1 MKQIATALVKAQ
13 KEFGPA
19 LKSSTNPH
27 FRSRY
32 ADLATV
38 VEAVIDA
45 LNNNGIYLMQL
56 THETPDGAMAE
67 TTFIHES
74 GEMLSA
80 GKLFFP
86 ASKHDAQGYAS
97 ALTYVRRYSLMAAC
111 AIAPEDDDG
120 SAASKPREVP
130 KPTKPEAPK
139 PETPKLEAPKEEV
152 SPEAAKDRVKF
163 ILDMFKAFLP
173 EAKDEASLKTFWS
186 QNKDAIHIV
195 KNHDQGAYVQLLAD
209 FKARKDEIIKS
220 HEDKEQA

>member
-1 MKQIATALVKAQ
+1 VKQIATALVKAQ

-139 PETPKLEAPKEEV
+139 PEAPKVETKEGIT
-152 SPEAAKDRVKF
+152 PEAAKDRVKF

-186 QNKDAIHIV
+186 ENRDSINIV
-195 KNHDQGAYVQLLAD
+195 KDFDQGAYVQLLAD
-209 FKARKDEIIKS
+209 FKARKDAIIKS
-220 HEDKEQA
+220 HEDKDVA

>member
-1 MKQIATALVKAQ
+1 VKQIATALVKAQ
-13 KEFGPA
+13 KEFGRA

-38 VEAVIDA
+38 VESVIDA

-130 KPTKPEAPK
+130 KPTKSEAPK
-139 PETPKLEAPKEEV
+139 PEEPKAQAPKEEV

-173 EAKDEASLKTFWS
+173 DARDEASLKTFWS
-186 QNKDAIHIV
+186 QNRDSINIV
-195 KNHDQGAYVQLLAD
+195 KDFDQGAYVQLLAD

-220 HEDKEQA
+220 HEDKEEA

>member
-120 SAASKPREVP
+120 SAASKPREAA
-130 KPTKPEAPK
+130 KPPKPEAPK
-139 PETPKLEAPKEEV
+139 PETPKPEAPKEEV

-173 EAKDEASLKTFWS
+173 EARDEASLKTFWS
-186 QNKDAIHIV
+186 QNRDSINIV
-195 KNHDQGAYVQLLAD
+195 KDFDQGAYVQLLAD

-220 HEDKEQA
+220 HEDKEEA

>member
-120 SAASKPREVP
+120 SAASKPREAAKPP
-130 KPTKPEAPK
+130 KTEAPKPEAPK
-139 PETPKLEAPKEEV
+139 EDVT
-152 SPEAAKDRVKF
+152 PEAAKDRVKF

-173 EAKDEASLKTFWS
+173 EAKDEASLKTFWA

-195 KNHDQGAYVQLLAD
+195 KGHDQGAYVQLLAD

-220 HEDKEQA
+220 HEDKETA

>member
-1 MKQIATALVKAQ
+1 
-13 KEFGPA
+13 
-19 LKSSTNPH
+19 
-27 FRSRY
+27 
-32 ADLATV
+32 V

-139 PETPKLEAPKEEV
+139 PETPKPEAPKEEV

-173 EAKDEASLKTFWS
+173 DARDEASLKAFWS
-186 QNKDAIHIV
+186 QNRDSINTVKDF
-195 KNHDQGAYVQLLAD
+195 DQGAHVQLLAD

-220 HEDKEQA
+220 HEDKEEA

>member
-1 MKQIATALVKAQ
+1 VKQIATALVKAQ

-139 PETPKLEAPKEEV
+139 PEAPKVETKEGIT
-152 SPEAAKDRVKF
+152 PEAAKDRVRF

-186 QNKDAIHIV
+186 ENRDSINIV
-195 KNHDQGAYVQLLAD
+195 KDFDQGAYVQLLAD
-209 FKARKDEIIKS
+209 FKARKDAIIKS
-220 HEDKEQA
+220 HEDKDEA